1 MNLNNKPKK
10 APKHLTKEGQ
20 SPWNKLLNEY
30 SINDEAGLLILTTAM
45 EAFDRM
51 RESQAIIKTEGMQ
64 VADRFGQMKAH
75 PLTVTERDSRSA
87 MMQALKQ
94 LNLDLE
100 PLNARP
106 GRPSGR

>member
-1 MNLNNKPKK
+1 MSLNNKPK
-10 APKHLTKEGQ
+10 HLSKEGKAL
-20 SPWNKLLNEY
+20 WNKLLNEY
-30 SINDEAGLLILTTAM
+30 GIEDEAGLLILQTAC

-51 RESQAIIKTEGMQ
+51 REAQAIIKAEGLTIE
-64 VADRFGQMKAH
+64 DRFFQKKAH
-75 PLTVTERDSRSA
+75 PLTIVERDSRSA

-100 PLNARP
+100 PLNDRP

>member
-10 APKHLTKEGQ
+10 PKHLSKEGQ
-20 SPWNKLLNEY
+20 SLWDKLLNEY
-30 SINDEAGLLILTTAM
+30 SIEDEAGLLILQTAI

-51 RESQAIIKTEGMQ
+51 REAQSIIKTEGLT
-64 VADRFGQMKAH
+64 VLDRFDQKKAH
-75 PLTVTERDSRSA
+75 PLTTVERDSRSA
-87 MMQALKQ
+87 MMQALKS

-100 PLNARP
+100 PLQDRP

>member
-10 APKHLTKEGQ
+10 APVNLSKEGKTL
-20 SPWNKLLNEY
+20 WNKLLNEY
-30 SINDEAGLLILTTAM
+30 SIEDEAGLLILQTCC
-45 EAFDRM
+45 EAHDRM
-51 RESQAIIKTEGMQ
+51 KECQTIIKTEGMQ

-87 MMQALKQ
+87 MMQALKS

-100 PLNARP
+100 PLNDRA
-106 GRPSGR
+106 GRPAGR

>member
-10 APKHLTKEGQ
+10 APKHLSKEA
-20 SPWNKLLNEY
+20 SALWNKLLNEY
-30 SINDEAGLLILTTAM
+30 DIADEAGLLILQTAM
-45 EAFDRM
+45 EARDRM
-51 RESQAIIKTEGMQ
+51 AECQTIIKTEGMQ

-100 PLNARP
+100 PLNDRP